1 MHALGLEFGSAA
13 QLSKRPGSVWNC
25 LWGNA
30 LKRSPGIIRKSR
42 VSYPGPGFLSS
53 ATWPSLPKKHYNGL
67 NQTKPY
73 VTYNIWDFIAT
84 MTALSSGF
92 NKYFYSAATCKSEYA
107 SSWLLTPSHNTD
119 RRLICHCA
127 LNQSWMPGRKTQL
140 PHLIFWDRSNL
151 QCRNNPKFT
160 IEQVLWPPWNY
171 HDKLYKWS
179 AEWAA
184 WKHMQCRKIL
194 KRYPCR

>member
-67 NQTKPY
+67 NQTKLH
-73 VTYNIWDFIAT
+73 I
-84 MTALSSGF
+84 
-92 NKYFYSAATCKSEYA
+92 KA
-107 SSWLLTPSHNTD
+107 SF
-119 RRLICHCA
+119 
-127 LNQSWMPGRKTQL
+127 KTNE
-140 PHLIFWDRSNL
+140 PRG
-151 QCRNNPKFT
+151 K
-160 IEQVLWPPWNY
+160 
-171 HDKLYKWS
+171 
-179 AEWAA
+179 
-184 WKHMQCRKIL
+184 KIL
-194 KRYPCR
+194 KCSLVLWTSTP